1 MPATG
6 SAATGA
12 VIGVAGSAG
21 SAGTAAG
28 VGVAAPELGA
38 LSPAPQALKAPAKA
52 SSATMLVLFMA
63 LSPFNCALGG

>member
-1 MPATG
+1 
-6 SAATGA
+6 
-12 VIGVAGSAG
+12 
-21 SAGTAAG
+21 

-63 LSPFNCALGG
+63 LSPFYRALGG